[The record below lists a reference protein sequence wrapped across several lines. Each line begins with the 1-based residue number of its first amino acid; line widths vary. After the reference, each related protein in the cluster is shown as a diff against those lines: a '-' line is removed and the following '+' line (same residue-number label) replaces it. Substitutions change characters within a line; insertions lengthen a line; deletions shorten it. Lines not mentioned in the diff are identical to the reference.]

1 MTMKDDDDET
11 RCFRFHLSFS
21 KSFLFFLFFQAAS
34 VNNEQ
39 GQALKIENKTN
50 DDDDKM
56 KKKALVSFLSH
67 LRLHKKNVVSVVA
80 EKQRERGRQTE
91 EERKRD
97 L

>member
-1 MTMKDDDDET
+1 MKDDDDET
-11 RCFRFHLSFS
+11 RCFRFHQS
-21 KSFLFFLFFQAAS
+21 LFFFSFFFKRQ
-34 VNNEQ
+34 Q